1 MDHWAYRRLVDLLV
15 NLLSKTNRVI
25 ASTAEFAIPIALIAG
40 GVFWSGF
47 AGGFNSAS
55 VFSVLSIVSI
65 ISEPLALLPTMISDF
80 AGALACFRRVQEF
93 LLLPERC
100 DTRIIGNRRR
110 STPVSAKTR
119 GHDEKAATETS
130 EKSNEEFSSDCAV
143 AFRDVS
149 LTYDEQKPPILQG
162 VNLDIKKGELNI
174 VTGPVA
180 SGKTTLLEAILGEV
194 KHSVGSIYVHDAK
207 IAYCSQT
214 SFIQNTSIQKN
225 IIGFLPLDVPWYNT
239 VTDGCELWHDFNQIK
254 DGDQSLGGSEG
265 VRLSGGQ
272 KQRVV
277 G

>member
-1 MDHWAYRRLVDLLV
+1 M
-15 NLLSKTNRVI
+15 I
-25 ASTAEFAIPIALIAG
+25 GSTAQFAIPIVLIAG

-47 AGGFNSAS
+47 AGGFNASS

-65 ISEPLALLPTMISDF
+65 ISEPLATLPTMIPDF

-100 DTRIIGNRRR
+100 DRRIIGNQRRF
-110 STPVSAKTR
+110 TPSSGKSHVHNK
-119 GHDEKAATETS
+119 KAAIETS
-130 EKSNEEFSSDCAV
+130 EKSNDEFSTDCAV

-149 LTYDEQKPPILQG
+149 LTYDEKKAPVLQG

-180 SGKTTLLEAILGEV
+180 CGKTTLLEAIIGEV
-194 KHSVGSIYVHDAK
+194 KHSLGSIYVHDAK

-214 SFIQNTSIQKN
+214 SFIQNMSIQKN

-239 VTDGCELWHDFNQIK
+239 VTEACELLHDFKQMKN
-254 DGDQSLGGSEG
+254 GDQSLGGSEG

-277 G
+277 SHYCKYQY

>member
-1 MDHWAYRRLVDLLV
+1 M
-15 NLLSKTNRVI
+15 NCLSKANRVI

-47 AGGFNSAS
+47 SGGFNSAS

-65 ISEPLALLPTMISDF
+65 ISQPLALLPTMISDF
-80 AGALACFRRVQEF
+80 AGAFACFRRVQEF
-93 LLLPERC
+93 LLLPERR
-100 DTRIIGNRRR
+100 DTRIIGNQRR
-110 STPVSAKTR
+110 STPSSTR
-119 GHDEKAATETS
+119 SRCHDETAATETF
-130 EKSNEEFSSDCAV
+130 EKPNEEFSSDCV
-143 AFRDVS
+143 IAFRDVS
-149 LTYDEQKPPILQG
+149 LTYDEKKPPVLRG

-180 SGKTTLLEAILGEV
+180 CGKTTLLEAILGEV
-194 KHSVGSIYVHDAK
+194 KHSVGSIYVHDAR

-214 SFIQNTSIQKN
+214 PFIQNTSIQSN
-225 IIGFLPLDVPWYNT
+225 IIGFLPRDVPWYNT
-239 VTDGCELWHDFNQIK
+239 VAEACELWHDFKQMK

-277 G
+277 SQHCKYHDY